1 MLRNRWRG
9 KNVLRKQF
17 GRDAMLTLFAAFVA
31 YSMYYGTYAGLRNI
45 QSYVEL
51 AYLPPLVP
59 LGFILLVLTAM
70 LTISN
75 SVAAIGSFFL
85 SRDLELILASPIS
98 PVRFFI
104 GRALDVIMSSSWMVL
119 IFAAPVII
127 AFGQAYGAAPTYY
140 ALAAFSVVP
149 FLIVPLALGLI
160 GVALFTALVPASR
173 TREVLFGSGV
183 LGLIA
188 MYYFIDLV
196 GPTGRI
202 FEDPDEIVRI
212 IGLIAV
218 PNKAW
223 LPSYW
228 IATVLAEHLV
238 PSGKPIA
245 PYVGLLST
253 TAMALLF
260 IAYVTVRLLYARGYT
275 RARTG
280 RAGALVASKRSHTFV
295 ARLTPFIDSRY
306 RAILTKEYRMFT
318 RDLTQ
323 ALQLLMLLGIC
334 MLYLYNF
341 RMLHSVKG
349 LPAATEIW
357 WRGFLAVSNLAMGAF
372 VITAVC
378 TRFVFPSLSL
388 EGQSWWVLQTAPLS
402 PGEIL
407 RAKFYGWLVP
417 VGLVSNVIFIAGA
430 FAIGATPYVLVMT
443 ALTSWV
449 IAYGI
454 VGMAVGLGAVFA
466 NFDWE
471 HSSQLAASFGS
482 LVFMLLSTVLIFVD
496 VVPALILVF
505 LRSLQTFGY
514 DFSTMQLVLALS
526 SSGLLLFYI
535 NYAAAR
541 AALRAGERALNRQ

>member
-1 MLRNRWRG
+1 
-9 KNVLRKQF
+9 
-17 GRDAMLTLFAAFVA
+17 
-31 YSMYYGTYAGLRNI
+31 
-45 QSYVEL
+45 
-51 AYLPPLVP
+51 
-59 LGFILLVLTAM
+59 M

-75 SVAAIGSFFL
+75 AVAALGSFFL
-85 SRDLELILASPIS
+85 SRDLELILASPLS

-104 GRALDVIMSSSWMVL
+104 GRSLDVVISSSWMVL

-140 ALAAFSVVP
+140 AFAAFTTIP
-149 FLIVPLALGLI
+149 FLLVPLALGLI
-160 GVALFTALVPASR
+160 AVALFTALVPASR

-183 LGLIA
+183 IGLIGV
-188 MYYFIDLV
+188 YYCIDLI
-196 GPTGRI
+196 GPTGKI

-212 IGLIAV
+212 IGLIAA

-228 IATVLAEHLV
+228 IATVLSEYLV
-238 PSGKPIA
+238 PSNRAIG
-245 PYVGLLST
+245 PYV
-253 TAMALLF
+253 ALLTTTGLTLILSAY
-260 IAYVTVRLLYARGYT
+260 IAVRLLHARGYT

-280 RAGALVASKRSHTFV
+280 RAGALVAGKRSHHLI

-306 RAILTKEYRMFT
+306 RAILAKEYRMFT

-341 RMLHSVKG
+341 RMLHSVRG
-349 LPAATEIW
+349 LPEATEIW

-372 VITAVC
+372 VITAIC

-388 EGQSWWVLQTAPLS
+388 EGQSWWVLQTAPLA
-402 PGEIL
+402 PREIL
-407 RAKFYGWLVP
+407 QAKFYGWLVP
-417 VGLVSNVIFIAGA
+417 VGFVSSVIFIAGA

-443 ALTSWV
+443 ALTSWI

-454 VGMAVGLGAVFA
+454 VGLAVGLGAVFA

-482 LVFMLLSTVLIFVD
+482 LVFMLLSTILIFID

-514 DFSTMQLVLALS
+514 DFSTVQLILALGT
-526 SSGLLLFYI
+526 SGLLLFYI

-541 AALRAGERALNRQ
+541 AALRAGERALSRQ